1 VLVPVRHLVNGVTIL
16 HEAAAAMTYYHVEL
30 DRHDVL
36 LAEGLPCESYFCA
49 GNRAGLYHEA
59 GRRSPGRRPLAPSVT
74 SGAKLAA
81 IRRLLH
87 EIVLRRGYEATF
99 WPRLRAVG
107 AGGEVQALIDW
118 QDGRRRARFAFAAPV
133 RALTLHSAA
142 AAPAETDPDS
152 EDWRELGV
160 CLANAAGLRLVEGF
174 YAPAPGDAGIWMGR
188 TGRLEL
194 ERPAREVSLSLAA
207 VAPGWIRPVIDGTP
221 APA

>member
-1 VLVPVRHLVNGVTIL
+1 
-16 HEAAAAMTYYHVEL
+16 MTYYHIEL

-36 LAEGLPCESYFCA
+36 LAEGLPCESYFCS
-49 GNRAGLYHEA
+49 GNRAGLYHEI
-59 GRRSPGRRPLAPSVT
+59 GRRSPARRPFAASIT
-74 SGAKLAA
+74 SGERLAG
-81 IRRLLH
+81 IRRRLH
-87 EIVLRRGYEATF
+87 EIVLCRGYEATF

-107 AGGEVQALIDW
+107 EGGEVRALIDW
-118 QDGRRRARFAFAAPV
+118 QDGRRRARFAFAEPV

-142 AAPAETDPDS
+142 APPAETDPES

-160 CLANAAGLRLVEGF
+160 CLANAAGLRLVGGF

-188 TGRLEL
+188 MGRLEL

-221 APA
+221 ARA